1 MCGES
6 DRSWWRRWTREGEE
20 AGEFEGAIG
29 GETREEVARIGAELE
44 GRKGTEVE
52 GGKVEENVF
61 KGMAGGDGQG
71 GEARGSPIAGAW
83 PHLRK
88 CRQT

>member
-29 GETREEVARIGAELE
+29 GETREEVARI
-44 GRKGTEVE
+44 GTEVE